1 MAQNGSAERV
11 AALVAGG
18 EVLRWC
24 MAGGSPDIMVFG
36 APRLDSA
43 RVWTGTELAGQGTH
57 LRALEGELEIG
68 WDAQR

>member
-43 RVWTGTELAGQGTH
+43 RVWTGSIGDK
-57 LRALEGELEIG
+57 GEHDGGLG
-68 WDAQR
+68 SAR